1 MKASVTAEVGSAL
14 QTRGVPLSLANLDD
28 QLEVRME
35 PAFDAAVDGRV
46 LHTGTTYRVQ
56 YRWQP
61 AATVDTVDAYNVKV
75 DSAYLSCRLKQKLWS
90 GHRLQGLDA
99 VLEATNLLEEG
110 YQPMLGSDGRTLILA
125 QVPRTLQAGLT
136 FSF

>member
-1 MKASVTAEVGSAL
+1 M
-14 QTRGVPLSLANLDD
+14 
-28 QLEVRME
+28 
-35 PAFDAAVDGRV
+35 
-46 LHTGTTYRVQ
+46 
-56 YRWQP
+56 
-61 AATVDTVDAYNVKV
+61 DTVDAYNVKI

-125 QVPRTLQAGLT
+125 QVPRTLQAGLA